1 MRGITPARLERV
13 GTGSAELDEIL
24 GGGLP
29 SGSVTVI
36 AGEPGSGKTV
46 FTLQLLFHLARQGKK
61 ALYFTTLS
69 EPALKLIRYMQLFTF
84 FDADLLDHR
93 IIVVDL
99 ASAIRAQNVQRALA
113 EVTARVERE
122 EPDLVAIDSF
132 KAIHDLLGEPRRSRC
147 FVYDLAV
154 HIAGWGGTTLL
165 VGEYTAAEISGHPEF
180 AIADGIVRLS
190 SQRQELTSVRSLEVL
205 KLRGA
210 NYVSGQH
217 FFEIGPD
224 GVTFYPRVRGP
235 AGDTGSGFSLKDK
248 LATGVP
254 GLDECLRGG
263 LPRGSTTI
271 VEGGTGTGKTLLGL
285 HFLLEGARAGE
296 PGLLLTLEETP
307 GQLRDITA
315 AFGWDLATLEA
326 EGRLVIDYTSP
337 VELSTDRFL
346 NRARQLIHGRGIRRA
361 VLDSLTS
368 AALGVLSDRR
378 FRELI
383 HALGKHS
390 QNAGV
395 TLLMT
400 QEVPELLGS
409 GQVSGH
415 GVSTVADN
423 IILLRYVEC
432 DGRLE
437 RAISVLKARG
447 VNHDNRLYRA
457 AITARGFRLD
467 SPFRGLRG
475 VLTGV
480 PSPDN
485 ERTGPS
491 RPARSPRKNRASR

>member
-1 MRGITPARLERV
+1 MGRIAIEPLQRLA
-13 GTGSAELDEIL
+13 TGSAELDEIL

-46 FTLQLLFHLARQGKK
+46 FSLQLLFHLARQGKK

-69 EPALKLIRYMQLFTF
+69 EPALKLMRYMQLFGF
-84 FDADLLDHR
+84 FDADLLDDR

-99 ASAIRAQNVQRALA
+99 ASAIRAKNAERALA
-113 EVTARVERE
+113 EVIARVEAE

-132 KAIHDLLGEPRRSRC
+132 KAIHDLLGEPARSRA

-154 HIAGWGGTTLL
+154 HIAGWSGTTLL
-165 VGEYTAAEISGHPEF
+165 VGEYTAAEINSHPEF
-180 AIADGIVRLS
+180 AIADGIIRLTS
-190 SQRQELTSVRSLEVL
+190 ERQELTSVRSLEVL

-217 FFEIGPD
+217 FFDITRD
-224 GVTFYPRVRGP
+224 GATFYPRVRGP
-235 AGDTGSGFSLKDK
+235 AGDTRSGFSLKDRVP
-248 LATGVP
+248 TGVP
-254 GLDECLRGG
+254 GLDELLGGG
-263 LPRGSTTI
+263 LPRGSATI

-285 HFLLEGARAGE
+285 HFLLEGARVGQ
-296 PGLLLTLEETP
+296 PGLLLTLEESP
-307 GQLRDITA
+307 GQLRDIAA

-326 EGRLVIDYTSP
+326 EGRLVIHYTSP
-337 VELSTDRFL
+337 SELSPDRFL
-346 NRARQLIHGRGIRRA
+346 NQARQLVQGRGVRRA

-368 AALGVLSDRR
+368 TALGVPSDRR

-383 HALGKHS
+383 HSLGRHF

-409 GQVSGH
+409 VQVSGQ
-415 GVSTVADN
+415 GVSTAADN
-423 IILLRYVEC
+423 IIVLRYVEFG
-432 DGRLE
+432 GRLE

-447 VNHDNRLYRA
+447 VNHDNQVHRA
-457 AITARGFRLD
+457 VITAQGLRLE
-467 SPFRGLRG
+467 SPFQGLRG
-475 VLTGV
+475 VLTGLPSQDDDRTPPRPA
-480 PSPDN
+480 PSPKRN
-485 ERTGPS
+485 RVS
-491 RPARSPRKNRASR
+491 R